1 MLAAAIAN
9 SLSSAECFVFVQ
21 GAGCYAEK
29 KKTYVTFYHSSEYM
43 QMQRKMP
50 KESNVSN
57 NVQQ

>member
-21 GAGCYAEK
+21 GAGYAEK
-29 KKTYVTFYHSSEYM
+29 KRTYVTFYHSSEYM

-57 NVQQ
+57 NAQQ